1 MAAPQGGGLIRK
13 GVRMNPQ
20 RRWIRLSGGVGGGA
34 DSGTISRA
42 DGPPCRA
49 RVAAGVVRSAGPSG
63 ALRVPAGVGTV
74 ALGEPL
80 PSVALDR
87 PPPTRRSDPPS
98 GVGMNAATFA
108 TFEGKRSAPPG
119 QPPRPGFLTVLFRNE
134 CDPLRDASHL
144 GRRRSGEGA
153 LPPSCSLEPAS
164 TAPDRRFRP
173 SRVPGGD
180 PRFSS

>member
-1 MAAPQGGGLIRK
+1 MHRSHP
-13 GVRMNPQ
+13 
-20 RRWIRLSGGVGGGA
+20 RRWIRLSGALEGGA

-49 RVAAGVVRSAGPSG
+49 SVAAGVVRSAGLELTRATGHSG

-87 PPPTRRSDPPS
+87 PPRTRRSDPPS
-98 GVGMNAATFA
+98 GVGLNAATFA

-144 GRRRSGEGA
+144 GRRSGEGA
-153 LPPSCSLEPAS
+153 LPPS
-164 TAPDRRFRP
+164 
-173 SRVPGGD
+173 
-180 PRFSS
+180 